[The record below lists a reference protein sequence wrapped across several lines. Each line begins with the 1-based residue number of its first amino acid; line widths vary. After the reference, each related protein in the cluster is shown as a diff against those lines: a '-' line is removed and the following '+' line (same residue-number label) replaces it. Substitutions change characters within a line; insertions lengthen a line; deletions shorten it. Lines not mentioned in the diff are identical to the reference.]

1 MAPRSRWGCGR
12 SDLSHRLTSGQETPA
27 QGGKAQTDQNS
38 QGLGRRP
45 SAPGVDICACWLLTP
60 LLPQTQKQKAGVS
73 LESWA
78 HRRPPRLLRDAAE
91 ARAAALVLPLAPIL
105 RARLNNC
112 IDMEDLS
119 ENVLLSLFKL
129 LLRRRKAAPTAGCT
143 FTAFLS
149 IFRFKRAQTR
159 RLKIPKQAESHAS

>member
-1 MAPRSRWGCGR
+1 MLAAYTSPAPD
-12 SDLSHRLTSGQETPA
+12 SDS
-27 QGGKAQTDQNS
+27 
-38 QGLGRRP
+38 
-45 SAPGVDICACWLLTP
+45 
-60 LLPQTQKQKAGVS
+60 
-73 LESWA
+73 ESWA

-91 ARAAALVLPLAPIL
+91 ARPAALVLPLAPIL
-105 RARLNNC
+105 RARLNDR
-112 IDMEDLS
+112 IDVEDLS

-129 LLRRRKAAPTAGCT
+129 LLRRRKAALTAGCT